1 MTMPE
6 PRTVLAY
13 TITIAFIGVLV
24 MLMLRPVELDDK
36 TANIL
41 NILLG
46 AMVGQLVNVY
56 QFFFGSSSG
65 SKDKDEALITA
76 ATNTTSNGERR

>member
-1 MTMPE
+1 MTFPE

-13 TITIAFIGVLV
+13 TITLAFIGVLI
-24 MLMLRPVELDDK
+24 MLLLRPVELDDK
-36 TANIL
+36 TASIL

-46 AMVGQLVNVY
+46 AMVGQVVNVF

-65 SKDKDEALITA
+65 SKDKDDALITA
-76 ATNTTSNGERR
+76 ATNAPVNGERK

>member
-13 TITIAFIGVLV
+13 TITISFITVV
-24 MLMLRPVELDDK
+24 IMLMLRPVTLDDR
-36 TANIL
+36 TTQIL
-41 NILLG
+41 NVLLG
-46 AMVGQLVNVY
+46 AMVAQLVNVY

-65 SKDKDEALITA
+65 SKDKDEALIVA
-76 ATNTTSNGERR
+76 ASNGPRENGK